1 MKLWEKGVS
10 VDAAIETFTVGNDRL
25 WDSQLAEFDVAG
37 SLAHAVMLSEVG
49 LLDTHELPPLVQAM
63 QSLWNEYSQHPPQ
76 IPQEH
81 EDIHSYVEFLLTRTL
96 GDTGKKIHTGRSRND
111 QVLVDMKLWLRDRI
125 ERLVLATESLAN
137 TLLATADRGKDIVI
151 PGYTH
156 LQAAMPSSFGLLFG
170 GYAESLAD
178 DLRVVRSAWEVSN
191 RNPLGSAAGYGS
203 SFPLNRMRTT
213 ELLGFSGLNVS
224 SVYAQMTR
232 GKAERIALQAV
243 ASVAQTVGRMAMDVC
258 LYTSQNFAFLS
269 LPASFTT
276 GSSIMPHKK
285 NPDVFELIRAH
296 CNRLQSYPTELSM
309 MMANLPSGYHRDLQL
324 VKEIV
329 MPAFQTI
336 LTVLSLAEYAMG
348 AISMNVGAMDDSRY
362 DMVYS
367 VENVNALV
375 RSGMPFRDAY
385 KAVAAEIESGT
396 FSPVRHLEHSHLGSI
411 GNPGL
416 QEIRTDLQATV
427 ATFNFTAVRT
437 ALQNL
442 RTFVPL

>member
-1 MKLWEKGVS
+1 
-10 VDAAIETFTVGNDRL
+10 
-25 WDSQLAEFDVAG
+25 
-37 SLAHAVMLSEVG
+37 
-49 LLDTHELPPLVQAM
+49 
-63 QSLWNEYSQHPPQ
+63 
-76 IPQEH
+76 
-81 EDIHSYVEFLLTRTL
+81 
-96 GDTGKKIHTGRSRND
+96 
-111 QVLVDMKLWLRDRI
+111 
-125 ERLVLATESLAN
+125 VLATESLAN

-296 CNRLQSYPTELSM
+296 CNRLQSYPAELSM

-416 QEIRTDLQATV
+416 QEIRADLQATV